1 LRSEDRRR
9 AVPEGG
15 TALVLSA
22 GGVFGAYQA
31 GVWKALAGEFHPD
44 LVVGASIGG
53 INGWLIA
60 SGCVPEDLIE
70 LWLDAAPTLR
80 VRPKIPRRWH
90 HGFLD
95 SRRLV
100 AQLADLASVYTP
112 QTRFAVVTTQLRG
125 LRPRYFSSPGAGLR
139 HLLASCA
146 VPLAFDLEKI
156 EGSWYADGGFMGA
169 LPLWAAV
176 ELGAARIVAV
186 QVMPPAPRPVR
197 AAMEG
202 VRRLLGHRAPAPVE
216 AEIVM
221 IQPEA
226 PLGGVLEL
234 LRYRPGR
241 IRRWIEQG
249 QRDALRIKP
258 YIVECFE
265 RQ

>member
-1 LRSEDRRR
+1 LRSEDRGRV
-9 AVPEGG
+9 VPQGG

-44 LVVGASIGG
+44 LVIGASIGG

-60 SGCVPEDLIE
+60 SGCPPEALIG
-70 LWLDAAPTLR
+70 LWLDAAHIFRL
-80 VRPKIPRRWH
+80 RPKIPRSWH
-90 HGFLD
+90 HGCLD
-95 SRRLV
+95 SRSLVSRLGGLLS
-100 AQLADLASVYTP
+100 AYKPETQ
-112 QTRFAVVTTQLRG
+112 FAVVTTQLRG
-125 LRPRYFSSPGAGLR
+125 LRPRCFVGSEVGLP

-146 VPLAFDLEKI
+146 VPLAFDLERI
-156 EGSWYADGGFMGA
+156 DGSWYADGGLMGA

-176 ELGAARIVAV
+176 ELGAAHIVAV
-186 QVMPPAPRPVR
+186 QAMPPAPRPVR

-202 VRRLLGHRAPAPVE
+202 LRRRSGHSAPAKVE
-216 AEIVM
+216 ADILM
-221 IQPEA
+221 IEPEA

-234 LRYRPGR
+234 LRYRPDR

-249 QRDALRIKP
+249 ERDALRIKHS
-258 YIVECFE
+258 ILKCLE